1 MSFIGSTSWSYAF
14 LVRASRE
21 RLARPPD
28 PALGQDR
35 RDDSL
40 LTENIASLDDACIS
54 FFTFIAFIRGCGC
67 SMRVSRFVRCPQGL
81 LAMNVPTF
89 ENLINQQVGG
99 IDRSPAND
107 QCTNRVHA
115 IRAHA

>member
-1 MSFIGSTSWSYAF
+1 MLF
-14 LVRASRE
+14 LSVHRVSDWPGR
-21 RLARPPD
+21 
-28 PALGQDR
+28 QDR

-54 FFTFIAFIRGCGC
+54 FFTFLAFIRGCGC

-89 ENLINQQVGG
+89 EKLINQQVGG